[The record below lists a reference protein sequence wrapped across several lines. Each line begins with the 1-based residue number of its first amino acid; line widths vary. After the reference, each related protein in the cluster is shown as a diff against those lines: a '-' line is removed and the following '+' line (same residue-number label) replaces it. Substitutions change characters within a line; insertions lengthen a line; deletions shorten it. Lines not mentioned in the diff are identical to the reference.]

1 MTRLK
6 GIFPALITPFT
17 RNGRVNEQALR
28 QIVRMNIKKGVNGF
42 YVGGST
48 AEAFLLSLEE
58 RRLILDVVLDET
70 KRSVPIIAHVGCIST
85 DQTVELARHAREAGV
100 DAISAITP
108 FYYDFTASE
117 VLQHYQRL
125 MDSVDLP
132 VIVYYFPAL
141 SGVNLSASELRDLLS
156 RERVVGIK
164 HTSYNLFQ
172 LERLKRAK
180 SGLLVYNGH
189 DEIFLAG
196 LAMGADGAIGST
208 YNFMAEKFLAIRRY
222 FNDHRYEEARR
233 LQGEANEIIELLIR
247 VGVIPGTKVVLKMM
261 GIDCGVCREPFRQLT
276 PEEEN
281 LLRQAVQKY
290 LAV

>member
-1 MTRLK
+1 MTRLT

-28 QIVRMNIKKGVNGF
+28 QIVRMNIKKGVDGF

-48 AEAFLLSLEE
+48 AEAFLLNLEE

-70 KRSVPIIAHVGCIST
+70 KRSVPTIAHVGCIST
-85 DQTVELARHAREAGV
+85 DQTVELARHAQEAGV

-117 VLQHYQRL
+117 VFRHYQRL

-141 SGVNLSASELRDLLS
+141 SGVNLSTSELRSLLS

-180 SGLLVYNGH
+180 NGLLVYNGH
-189 DEIFLAG
+189 DEVFLAG

-233 LQGEANEIIELLIR
+233 LQGEANEVIELLIR
-247 VGVIPGTKVVLKMM
+247 VGVIPGTKAVLKMM
-261 GIDCGVCREPFRQLT
+261 GIDCGVCREPFRQVT

-281 LLRQAVQKY
+281 LLMEAVQKH
-290 LAV
+290 LAI

>member
-276 PEEEN
+276 PAEEN